1 MSMNGCVILF
11 SSSCFL
17 NLTEGLT
24 FYNVLSMSLLSHY
37 FQLVYLAFPI
47 LFSSLLKAELSFE
60 RQVIDDKISIGYG
73 LAIGDVDGDKKLD
86 ILLADKS
93 QVAWYRNGDWKR
105 FVMTE
110 NLNPRVGTRFLDN
123 VCIAARDIDGDGKV
137 EVAVG
142 ANWSPGET
150 SDASKSGSVHFLIR
164 PEDPTTRWA
173 SVKMNSH
180 EPTVHRMHW
189 MRIGENELSDH
200 TDSTGDYRL
209 LVLPLHGRGNKGGE
223 GEPVRLLA
231 YVPALGDKAKEG
243 NWDTELVDA
252 SFHITHNFDLIAFSE
267 DNNEEAIILGGKEGI
282 KGIRY
287 VNKGTNDTP
296 WKSVHMVK
304 NPNSKGVGEVRAFRR
319 NANKGIIAAIEP
331 LHGNELVVYDPP
343 KSNDEA
349 PKRTVLDDT
358 LSQGHA
364 LALADV
370 LGNGDLQ
377 VIAGWRNPDKNG
389 KVGIRIYSKAD
400 DAWKTH
406 TLDDNG
412 MSCEDLKVR
421 DLDGDGKPEIIAA
434 GRATKNVVIYWNRP
448 KKD

>member
-1 MSMNGCVILF
+1 MS
-11 SSSCFL
+11 
-17 NLTEGLT
+17 T
-24 FYNVLSMSLLSHY
+24 FSHY
-37 FQLVYLAFPI
+37 FKLVYLAVPF
-47 LFSSLLKAELSFE
+47 LFSSLLGAELSFE
-60 RQVIDDKISIGYG
+60 RKVIDDKISIGYG
-73 LAIGDVDGDKKLD
+73 LAIGDVDGDKKPD

-150 SDASKSGSVHFLIR
+150 TDAAKSGSVHFLIR
-164 PEDPTTRWA
+164 PEDPTARWG

-200 TDSTGDYRL
+200 TDTTGDYRL

-231 YVPALGDKAKEG
+231 YVPALGDKVKEG

-252 SFHITHNFDLIAFSE
+252 SFHITHNFDLIRFSE
-267 DNNEEAIILGGKEGI
+267 DNSEEAIILGGKEGI

-287 VNKGTNDTP
+287 VRNGNNETP

-304 NPNSKGVGEVRAFRR
+304 NPNSKGVGEVRAFRG
-319 NANKGIIAAIEP
+319 NANTGIIAAIEP

-343 KSNDEA
+343 KSNDEV

-370 LGNGDLQ
+370 LGKDNLQ

-389 KVGIRIYSKAD
+389 KVGIRIYSKEND
-400 DAWKTH
+400 EWKTH
-406 TLDDNG
+406 ILDDNG
-412 MSCEDLKVR
+412 MACEDLKVS

>member
-1 MSMNGCVILF
+1 MS
-11 SSSCFL
+11 
-17 NLTEGLT
+17 T
-24 FYNVLSMSLLSHY
+24 FSHY
-37 FQLVYLAFPI
+37 FKLVYLAFPF
-47 LFSSLLKAELSFE
+47 LFSSLLGAELSFE
-60 RQVIDDKISIGYG
+60 RKVIDDKISIGYG
-73 LAIGDVDGDKKLD
+73 LAIGDVDGDKKPD

-150 SDASKSGSVHFLIR
+150 TDAAKSGSVHFLIR
-164 PEDPTTRWA
+164 PEDPTARWG

-200 TDSTGDYRL
+200 TDTTGDYRL

-231 YVPALGDKAKEG
+231 YVPALGEKVQEG

-252 SFHITHNFDLIAFSE
+252 SSHITHNFDLIRFSE
-267 DNNEEAIILGGKEGI
+267 DNSEEAIILGGKEGI

-287 VNKGTNDTP
+287 VRNGNNDNP

-304 NPNSKGVGEVRAFRR
+304 NPNSKGVGEVRAFV
-319 NANKGIIAAIEP
+319 GM
-331 LHGNELVVYDPP
+331 
-343 KSNDEA
+343 
-349 PKRTVLDDT
+349 RTQESL
-358 LSQGHA
+358 L
-364 LALADV
+364 
-370 LGNGDLQ
+370 
-377 VIAGWRNPDKNG
+377 R
-389 KVGIRIYSKAD
+389 
-400 DAWKTH
+400 
-406 TLDDNG
+406 
-412 MSCEDLKVR
+412 
-421 DLDGDGKPEIIAA
+421 
-434 GRATKNVVIYWNRP
+434 
-448 KKD
+448 

>member
-1 MSMNGCVILF
+1 MS
-11 SSSCFL
+11 
-17 NLTEGLT
+17 T
-24 FYNVLSMSLLSHY
+24 FSHY
-37 FQLVYLAFPI
+37 FKLVYLAFPF
-47 LFSSLLKAELSFE
+47 LFSSLLGAELSFE
-60 RQVIDDKISIGYG
+60 REVIDDKISIGYG
-73 LAIGDVDGDKKLD
+73 LAIGDVDGDKKPD

-150 SDASKSGSVHFLIR
+150 TDAAKSGSVHFLIR
-164 PEDPTTRWA
+164 PEDPTARWG

-200 TDSTGDYRL
+200 TDTTGDYRL

-223 GEPVRLLA
+223 GESVRLLA
-231 YVPALGDKAKEG
+231 YVPALGDKVKEG

-252 SFHITHNFDLIAFSE
+252 SFHITHNFDLIRFSE
-267 DNNEEAIILGGKEGI
+267 DNSEEAIILGGKEGI

-287 VNKGTNDTP
+287 VRNGNNDNP

-304 NPNSKGVGEVRAFRR
+304 NPNSKGVGEVRAFRG
-319 NANKGIIAAIEP
+319 NANTGIIAAIEP

-370 LGNGDLQ
+370 LGKDNLQ

-389 KVGIRIYSKAD
+389 KVGIRIYSKEND
-400 DAWKTH
+400 EWKTH
-406 TLDDNG
+406 ILDDNG
-412 MSCEDLKVR
+412 MACEDLKVS